1 VLLNINKLNEK
12 NLISIGNI
20 NRAIN
25 IKLINII
32 FNVFLFEW
40 MAVVSNLIVALN
52 IIVK

>member
-1 VLLNINKLNEK
+1 MLLNINKLNEK
-12 NLISIGNI
+12 SLINMGNI

-40 MAVVSNLIVALN
+40 IAVASNLIVALN